1 MQPKRFSR
9 IFHDIEDVITYSFFN
24 DLVKIIEYRDD
35 LSDYYNQ
42 KRTHRVGLRIGDNV
56 EWGPWEDPY
65 EGMDEIKPV
74 YRALLDSR
82 IDNAFEGIV

>member
-1 MQPKRFSR
+1 MQSKFSKV
-9 IFHDIEDVITYSFFN
+9 FYDIESAINFCYFN
-24 DLVKIIEYRDD
+24 DLVRIVEYRDD
-35 LSDYYNQ
+35 FHNYYNQ
-42 KRTHRVGLRIGDNV
+42 KRAHRVGLRIGDNV

-74 YRALLDSR
+74 YRARLDSR